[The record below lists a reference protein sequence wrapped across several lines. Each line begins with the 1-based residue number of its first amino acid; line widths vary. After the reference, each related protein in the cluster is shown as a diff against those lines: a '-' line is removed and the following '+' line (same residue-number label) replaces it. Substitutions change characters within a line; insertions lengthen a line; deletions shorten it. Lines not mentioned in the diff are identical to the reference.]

1 MRALLAALLAAC
13 LVLATTA
20 CSGDSSS
27 DPEGEPLSTE
37 LQAMLDEVAAI
48 RGLPAPTNVRYATVP
63 RAEVAGVVDALFTDA
78 EREAMDDLT
87 RLYRLLGHLGPTQ
100 DYRTSFLQLMTT
112 AAIGFYAPETR
123 TMWLV
128 SESDGASLDQL
139 NDLERATL
147 AHEFV
152 HAVQDS
158 AYDIERLEF
167 EAPMLDDRALALSAV
182 LEGDAVVHERL
193 WQETQLVQRGVR
205 VFLNASLAQ
214 ATVPPSL
221 EREWRFPYLAG
232 LDWAGAIRADSGQAG
247 VDAVLRER
255 RPITTTEVMHPA
267 IRSSGWLPEG
277 VTLPDLS
284 GGLGDGWEQA
294 GAATLGEFRLANYL
308 QLWLPSLESLEAAN
322 GWSGDQFH
330 VYTNGSDS
338 VAVFRVKFF
347 DAKDAGE
354 FAATHQRYFEASGAA
369 VTQEPGREI
378 ATFTDGRTVVQLNE
392 TAQDEVLFVIGSNA
406 EVARAAA
413 ALLANL

>member
-1 MRALLAALLAAC
+1 MKALSPITLIACLLLLFAAC
-13 LVLATTA
+13 SED
-20 CSGDSSS
+20 SGSEL
-27 DPEGEPLSTE
+27 EGEPLPADFE
-37 LQAMLDEVAAI
+37 AMLQEVATI

-100 DYRTSFLQLMTT
+100 DYRSSFLQLMTN

-139 NDLERATL
+139 NELERATL

-152 HAVQDS
+152 HAVQD
-158 AYDIERLEF
+158 AAFDVERLEF

-193 WQETQLVQRGVR
+193 WQEAQLVQRGVR
-205 VFLNASLAQ
+205 VFLNASLTQ

-221 EREWRFPYLAG
+221 EREWRFPYSAG
-232 LDWAGAIRADSGQAG
+232 LDWAGAIRNESGQAG
-247 VDAVLRER
+247 VDAVMRER
-255 RPITTTEVMHPA
+255 RPISTAEIMHPA
-267 IRSSGWLPEG
+267 IRTTGWLPET
-277 VTLPDLS
+277 VTLPDIS
-284 GGLGDGWEQA
+284 GGLGDGWEQS

-322 GWSGDQFH
+322 GWSGDHFTT
-330 VYTNGSDS
+330 YANGEDTL
-338 VAVFRVKFF
+338 AVFRVKFF

-354 FAATHQRYFEASGAA
+354 FAATHQRYFQAAGAA
-369 VTQEPGREI
+369 VEQEPGREV
-378 ATFTDGRTVVQLNE
+378 ANLTDGRTVIQLTE
-392 TAQDEVLFVIGSNA
+392 TAQDEVIFVIGSNA

-413 ALLANL
+413 NLLANL